1 MTFRRLRRTVPL
13 EAVLDR
19 PKPLDNRPGAFPSTH
34 RVYFTPTTLLSF
46 DLQGFGPVKAHPF
59 VSEGIPPLPFCD
71 DSVAAHDFEGFIASA
86 IEVQT
91 LGCVNP

>member
-1 MTFRRLRRTVPL
+1 
-13 EAVLDR
+13 
-19 PKPLDNRPGAFPSTH
+19 
-34 RVYFTPTTLLSF
+34 LSF
-46 DLQGFGPVKAHPF
+46 NLQGFNPVKAHPS

-91 LGCVNP
+91 LGRVTPDPRPYALLALPLGGFPSRCRSDRLPGASSHVLTEPDRI